1 MEFGDISQIKL
12 QIDLINLKNL
22 QDLLKVDEV
31 VNAKVLETNENIVT
45 VNIKGS
51 IVKAFSNFE
60 LQSNSTLKLLV
71 TKLEPFI
78 ELKIISSNSSQAI
91 NLKNID
97 VLAQKIFSQ
106 ISSPTLENVDEKTF
120 ANYIKTSFE
129 TITNAFLNNNTVLNE
144 NVFIAIPYYVNA
156 QKFTLYVKS
165 KKKFTKHKKQRQM
178 LTVFSETPIGLLK
191 INIIKIDSIWANLWV
206 YEKSAYN
213 LLITHKEEFENYTK
227 IPIKIVLKENKPILE
242 KIKSLNYI
250 DIVI

>member
-1 MEFGDISQIKL
+1 MEFSDISQIKL

-22 QDLLKVDEV
+22 QDLLKIGEII
-31 VNAKVLETNENIVT
+31 NAKVLETNKNMAT
-45 VNIKGS
+45 VNIKGN

-60 LQSNSTLKLLV
+60 LQSNTTLKLLV

-78 ELKIISSNSSQAI
+78 ELKILNSNLTQAI
-91 NLKNID
+91 NLKNVDKLI
-97 VLAQKIFSQ
+97 QKIFSQ
-106 ISSPTLENVDEKTF
+106 VTPSTLNNVDEKTF

-191 INIIKIDSIWANLWV
+191 INIIKMDSIWANLWV

-213 LLITHKEEFENYTK
+213 LLITHKEEFEHYAK

-242 KIKSLNYI
+242 KIKSFNYI
-250 DIVI
+250 DIII